1 MVGKILSYV
10 AVVGLL
16 VALIGGAAYILWS
29 PQDVEAY
36 AGGGWGANN
45 AAGRGNGVAT
55 GTEAGAYGRGAA
67 GNAGAGAHGA
77 AGNAAAG
84 EHGAE
89 TPLWETLPASSLSAE
104 EEAGLLYMREEEKLA
119 RDVYQ
124 TLYETWGIESFA
136 SIARSE
142 QTHMDTVL
150 ALLERYGLSDPV
162 ADKGV
167 GEFSDPTL
175 QALYTELVT
184 RGKTSAQEALTV
196 GAYIEEVDIADL
208 KARLAQTDNADIQQV
223 YKSLEQGSVNH
234 LRAFT
239 RVLEWQFGVTYTPQ
253 VLSMETYQSLVQTGA
268 TPGAVRGR
276 GRWGK

>member
-16 VALIGGAAYILWS
+16 VALVGGAAYILWR

-36 AGGGWGANN
+36 AGTGWGARTG
-45 AAGRGNGVAT
+45 AGRGGSPAT
-55 GTEAGAYGRGAA
+55 GTEAGAYGHGAA

-77 AGNAAAG
+77 
-84 EHGAE
+84 E
-89 TPLWETLPASSLSAE
+89 TPLWETLPTSSLSAE
-104 EEAGLLYMREEEKLA
+104 EEAGLIYMREEEKLA

-136 SIARSE
+136 SIAQSE
-142 QTHMDTVL
+142 QTHMETVL
-150 ALLERYGLSDPV
+150 ALLERYGISDPA

-184 RGKTSAQEALTV
+184 RGKASAQEALTV

-208 KARLAQTDNADIQQV
+208 QTRLTQTDNADIQQV
-223 YKSLEQGSVNH
+223 YTSLEQASVNH

-239 RVLEWQFGVTYTPQ
+239 RILEWQFGVTYTPQ
-253 VLSMETYQSLVQTGA
+253 VLSLETYQSLVQTGA
-268 TPGAVRGR
+268 NPGAMRGR